1 MATVC
6 ELNEQGKVLY
16 SVGKYSE
23 AMARFSEA
31 ASLDPSY
38 QETYEN
44 MGVCYIMMGAN
55 EKAETALKTVLK
67 LNKKHTA
74 ALFQL
79 GNLAL
84 LADRIAEAKA
94 YFSKAELCGFSSPE
108 MCLNLATYY
117 EEHGDYD
124 NAEQQLS
131 KAIRM
136 SPYDIKLL
144 GRKAQMQLRAGR
156 FEGALQTSKEMVKT
170 DIDNF
175 DGHHFLYVSLIM
187 LQRLDEAETY
197 IADMRKRFPDSDPLV
212 FDQIRLYDMTGQTS
226 KALSLLEDRF
236 PDVQTNDSLALMKLG
251 LLLQLERVLEA
262 VALVES
268 TEVLQK
274 DGRALVMV
282 ISVCLEK
289 HDYEKALLYA
299 EKLLTLGEEVPEYYA
314 GLYLKPLAM
323 KHAGKAGLAENA
335 FRHSAELL
343 AAYSVKVPQQLDISL
358 YRALCELQLGNLH
371 EARRLIDYLMAVQKD
386 VAPFHLV
393 ASLICK
399 AEGKTVDAQRHRE
412 IARQL
417 APAMPE
423 PML

>member
-1 MATVC
+1 
-6 ELNEQGKVLY
+6 
-16 SVGKYSE
+16 
-23 AMARFSEA
+23 
-31 ASLDPSY
+31 
-38 QETYEN
+38 
-44 MGVCYIMMGAN
+44 
-55 EKAETALKTVLK
+55 
-67 LNKKHTA
+67 
-74 ALFQL
+74 
-79 GNLAL
+79 
-84 LADRIAEAKA
+84 
-94 YFSKAELCGFSSPE
+94 
-108 MCLNLATYY
+108 
-117 EEHGDYD
+117 
-124 NAEQQLS
+124 
-131 KAIRM
+131 
-136 SPYDIKLL
+136 
-144 GRKAQMQLRAGR
+144 
-156 FEGALQTSKEMVKT
+156 
-170 DIDNF
+170 
-175 DGHHFLYVSLIM
+175 M

-371 EARRLIDYLMAVQKD
+371 EARQLIDYLLAVQMD

-393 ASLICK
+393 ASLVCE
-399 AEGKTVDAQRHRE
+399 AEGKKTEAQRHRE

-417 APAMPE
+417 APSMPE